1 MTKVLPKPTPLS
13 NLLIGPDLA
22 AHTAQLSS
30 TINVKLSELN
40 TTLHETEQAYK
51 DARMFDILELD
62 KADKAIPE
70 YIKKLTPEER
80 QKQGIRL
87 FSENATLPKDYNDRE
102 RAKDMYGGWSA
113 DVVALDKER
122 RRIKAELDGYNKLSA
137 AFTTALRA
145 STIIDATELDLQDQ
159 RVLAAYEGSSFYP
172 RGHRELESADIRLV
186 VEYLRVKPQIEFELE
201 K

>member
-1 MTKVLPKPTPLS
+1 
-13 NLLIGPDLA
+13 
-22 AHTAQLSS
+22 
-30 TINVKLSELN
+30 
-40 TTLHETEQAYK
+40 
-51 DARMFDILELD
+51 MFDILELD